1 MNASCNWVDLL
12 QVSSV
17 QFTCCEQATGVLIR
31 LGLGTG
37 TGKAD
42 VRGGGKCP
50 RFTTLGAGVSL
61 YTISGDS
68 RLSFILL

>member
-42 VRGGGKCP
+42 VRGGVNVLDLLRSVP
-50 RFTTLGAGVSL
+50 AYHYIRSL
-61 YTISGDS
+61 VIRG
-68 RLSFILL
+68 